1 MLGRSL
7 TEVALALVAIFV
19 LALVASGIAVAA
31 PCAVIDAVDVD
42 VAHAIAIAL
51 SSTA

>member
-1 MLGRSL
+1 MRPTLGRLAAELS
-7 TEVALALVAIFV
+7 LALVAIFV
-19 LALVASGIAVAA
+19 LAFAASGVAVAG
-31 PCAVIDAVDVD
+31 PCDVGDVD